1 MLPKSNGQITNKM
14 QAPKGHRPPSD
25 IDNNTVIEEF
35 LKQEHEL
42 LEFLEKARRT
52 DLQKIRI
59 PISLS
64 RFVKLQLGDTFR
76 FLIAHHQRH
85 FVQVQNTL
93 TEVKE
98 FKTQAL
104 RVHGV

>member
-14 QAPKGHRPPSD
+14 QAPKGYRPPSD
-25 IDNNTVIEEF
+25 IDNNIVIEEF
-35 LKQEHEL
+35 LKQEHDL
-42 LEFLEKARRT
+42 LEFLDEAGRK
-52 DLQKIRI
+52 DLQRIKI

-64 RFVKLQLGDTFR
+64 RFIRLQLGDTLR

-85 FVQVQNTL
+85 FIQVQNTL
-93 TEVKE
+93 KEIKE

-104 RVHGV
+104 RLHGV